1 MIESVAHAFTNLWR
15 RKGRTAL
22 TILSVVVG
30 VMLVSIVSVIGDA
43 GERLFYDE
51 LTKMGVDGFSV
62 TIESGSIPMSALDS
76 IREIESVR
84 SAMPLTVG
92 TGAVT
97 VHSLTEETMLCGIDA
112 GADQAVSLELL
123 YGRLIS
129 DGDVRAHDRVCLI
142 EETYAKTHFG
152 RTNVIGRT
160 VLLTMGGKSDEYTV
174 IGVATAG
181 SSLLQG
187 MMDYIPTMVFVPY
200 TTWQD
205 ICYRQE
211 LSQIAVRVQEGTDD
225 DALRDTI
232 LKVLSRQ
239 GSGNEKWRVE
249 NLAAQK
255 DRMETLLQVVLW
267 ILTIISGVS
276 LVVSGLGI
284 MTIMLVSVQERVR
297 EIGIKKAVG
306 AGNSRILWEFML
318 ESGLLAAIGG
328 GIGLLV
334 GGAISCVGVYVFTGM
349 ITIPW
354 SAFFGVWL
362 FTVVIGVLGGIAP
375 AIRAAKMPPVEALCS
390 E

>member
-1 MIESVAHAFTNLWR
+1 MIESLTHAFTNLWR

-30 VMLVSIVSVIGDA
+30 VMLVSIVSVIGNA

-62 TIESGSIPMSALDS
+62 TIESGGIPMSALDS
-76 IREIESVR
+76 IRGIKSVR

-92 TGAVT
+92 TGVVT
-97 VHSLTEETMLCGIDA
+97 VQELTEETMLCGIDA
-112 GADQAVSLELL
+112 GADQAIALELL
-123 YGRLIS
+123 HGRLIS
-129 DGDVRAHDRVCLI
+129 DGDVRAHERVCLV
-142 EETYAKTHFG
+142 EETYAKKHFG
-152 RTNVIGRT
+152 RSNVVGRK
-160 VLLTMGGKSDEYTV
+160 VLLTVRGKSDEYTV
-174 IGVATAG
+174 VGVATAG

-187 MMDYIPTMVFVPY
+187 MMDYVPSMVFIPY

-205 ICYRQE
+205 ISYRPE
-211 LSQIAVRVQEGTDD
+211 LSQIAVRIDEDADD

-239 GSGNEKWRVE
+239 GSGVEEWHVE

-334 GGAISCVGVYVFTGM
+334 GGAVSCIGVYAFTGM

-354 SAFFGVWL
+354 AAFGGVWL
-362 FTVVIGVLGGIAP
+362 FTLIIGILGGIAP
-375 AIRAAKMPPVEALCS
+375 AMRAAKMPPVEALCS